1 MKSKRQTERQAKRL
15 FRFCMVDGLL
25 DEGRVRGVVQ
35 RVASAGGPGSLAVL
49 TRFQRLV
56 RLDRAAHSATV
67 ESATPL
73 PDDVRSDIESSLT
86 RIHGRAIT
94 TSFTGNAALL
104 GGVRITVGSDVYDG
118 SIKGR
123 LAALEARFQ

>member
-15 FRFCMVDGLL
+15 FRVCLVDGTL
-25 DEGRVRGVVQ
+25 DEGRVRRVVQ
-35 RVASAGGPGSLAVL
+35 DVAGAGGPGSLAVL

-56 RLDRAAHSATV
+56 RLDRAAHSARV

-73 PDDVRSDIESSLT
+73 ADDMRKSIESSLT
-86 RIHGRAIT
+86 RLYGRAIT

-104 GGVRITVGSDVYDG
+104 GGVRVTVGSDVYDG
-118 SIKGR
+118 SIQGR
-123 LAALEARFQ
+123 LAALEAGFK

>member
-15 FRFCMVDGLL
+15 FRLCMVDGLL
-25 DEGRVRGVVQ
+25 DEARVRGVVQ

-49 TRFQRLV
+49 IRFHRLV
-56 RLDRAAHSATV
+56 RLDLAAHSARV

-73 PDDVRSDIESSLT
+73 PADVRAGIETSLT
-86 RIHGRAIT
+86 RMHGRAMT
-94 TSFTGNAALL
+94 TSFSSNTSLL

-118 SIKGR
+118 SIQGR
-123 LAALEARFQ
+123 LAALEAKFQ